1 MGDGVGGVVEG
12 LEGGEEGGE
21 GGDFLLGEE
30 SVRRGAERCI
40 IDQVQVLDCN
50 CGRCGESAYSVSN

>member
-30 SVRRGAERCI
+30 SVRMSGGAGG
-40 IDQVQVLDCN
+40 
-50 CGRCGESAYSVSN
+50 CGGE